1 MKMIHCKC
9 KRNQKVQVNIM
20 IYNSSLKWDAIYDVI
35 VVGFGGAG
43 AGAAR
48 FAADHD
54 AHVLLIDSAPEGSE
68 GGNTRYAGGAF
79 AWGKNFNN
87 LKDYY
92 KQTYYPFKYDPKDL
106 DTFVNNVL
114 KMKEYSKKY
123 FGIEAKATG
132 RRPNGEYPEYRHSD
146 AMQSQSMTAGMYN
159 GGFWKLLRKKVYERL
174 DKIDIWFSTPAKHL
188 IQDPET
194 GTVLGIQVKR
204 QNQIRYIAARNGI
217 VLSCGGFE
225 NNQDMVQNFLGQGSL
240 APIGTLYNQG
250 KGIDLAIEAGAR
262 LWHMSNYD
270 SHGLSLRE
278 GEAREKFAYMINWK
292 TLFNGSIF
300 VAGDDGTRYFRE
312 DEEDRHGYKYNHG
325 NWIMI
330 PNQNHPHIVMDQ
342 KQYDQLANDKSAK
355 ADQIKQLISYA
366 VKAETISE
374 LANKIHAPKLEQ
386 AVKDF
391 NFLTDDKKRDMFLN
405 RKIATMRSFGAGP
418 YYAIP
423 VRHNILHTHGGG
435 RRNEKCEVINMQGDV
450 IPHLYEAGE
459 LGDIFASKYLG
470 ANSIADL
477 LISGKIAGENAA
489 LPKRKMEQVDAVTG
503 ASKVPELK
511 SDAHTSSMDFEAGK
525 DQGIGMSANGINDLP
540 IVVRVTV
547 DDKNKIKKIETLQE
561 KESPSLGGKAIPV
574 LTQEML
580 NKQSTDVDAVS
591 GASTTSSAF
600 KEAVNQ
606 ALKNVKH

>member
-1 MKMIHCKC
+1 
-9 KRNQKVQVNIM
+9 M
-20 IYNSSLKWDAIYDVI
+20 IYNSSLKWDKVYDVI

-48 FAADHD
+48 FAADNG
-54 AHVLLIDSAPEGSE
+54 AHVLLVDSAPEGSE

-79 AWGKNFNN
+79 AWGSNFDD

-92 KQTYYPFKYDPKDL
+92 KQTYYPFKYDEKDL
-106 DTFVNNVL
+106 DAFVENVL

-132 RRPNGEYPEYRHSD
+132 RRPKGEYPEYRHGD
-146 AMQSQSMTAGMYN
+146 AMQSQSMTQGMYN

-174 DKIDIWFSTPAKHL
+174 DRIDIWFDSPVEHL
-188 IQDPET
+188 IQSP
-194 GTVLGIQVKR
+194 K
-204 QNQIRYIAARNGI
+204 NQTIMGVVINRNGNKRLVAAKNGV

-225 NNQDMVQNFLGQGSL
+225 NNQAMIQDFLGQGSL
-240 APIGTLYNQG
+240 APIGSLYNQG
-250 KGIDLAIEAGAR
+250 KGIDLAVEAGAR

-270 SHGLSLRE
+270 SHGLSLRQNDP
-278 GEAREKFAYMINWK
+278 REKFAYMINWK
-292 TLFNGSIF
+292 SLFNGSIF

-342 KQYDQLANDKSAK
+342 RQYEQLSNDTSAK
-355 ADQIKQLISYA
+355 ASQIKELISYA
-366 VKAETISE
+366 IKANTIEE
-374 LANKIHAPKLEQ
+374 LAENISAPRLKQEV
-386 AVKDF
+386 ADF
-391 NFLTDDKKRDMFLN
+391 NFLTDVKKRDMFLH
-405 RKIATMRSFGAGP
+405 RKIDTMRSFGKGP

-423 VRHNILHTHGGG
+423 VRHNILHTHGGAK
-435 RRNEKCEVINMQGDV
+435 RNENCEVIDLNDKV

-459 LGDIFASKYLG
+459 LGDIFATKYIG

-489 LPKRKMEQVDAVTG
+489 KPKDQEVGLDAVTG
-503 ASKVPELK
+503 ASKVADLK
-511 SDAHTSSMDFEAGK
+511 SDAHTMIANFDAGK
-525 DQGIGMSANGINDLP
+525 NQGIGISSNGISDLP
-540 IVVRVTV
+540 IVVRVTLN
-547 DDKNKIKKIETLQE
+547 DKNQLKKIETLQQ

-574 LTQEML
+574 LTKAMIA
-580 NKQSTDVDAVS
+580 NNTTDVDTVS
-591 GASTTSSAF
+591 GASVTSHAF
-600 KEAVNQ
+600 QEAVSD
-606 ALKNVKH
+606 ALKHIQK